1 MSQSVCMIIIV
12 AMTLSSAI
20 TKTPMHKHFGV
31 KGCYFFW
38 AVSNIYLCDA
48 IVGGFG
54 IAVFRLVCFHFLF
67 KKEINAN
74 QLMRNVLFYGKVTV
88 FILFVVGTTEIILN
102 GMETAIL
109 YQFCM
114 DLGPVQAKVLHQ
126 YENHQKNHP
135 IFSILRI
142 GCVVIAQ
149 MMIIGELTIYLWLLY
164 QLRIHDKERYQE
176 GVITTDMV
184 KERKRKNVITLYG
197 QMASFVVEIVMSFY
211 VMIHALIYPSI
222 TDPSVFTIN
231 SIVSLTMIALIQFFT
246 SHDMRRFVNE
256 VWNIAL

>member
-74 QLMRNVLFYGKVTV
+74 QLMKNVLFYGKVTV

-164 QLRIHDKERYQE
+164 QLRLHDKERYQE
-176 GVITTDMV
+176 GVIHSS
-184 KERKRKNVITLYG
+184 R
-197 QMASFVVEIVMSFY
+197 S
-211 VMIHALIYPSI
+211 P
-222 TDPSVFTIN
+222 
-231 SIVSLTMIALIQFFT
+231 
-246 SHDMRRFVNE
+246 
-256 VWNIAL
+256 